1 MLLLCSKIL
10 SQDSR
15 ILCLLVT
22 HGLEFDQVKNV
33 AFALGVLQLLEQVLV
48 PLAGFVGLDPLFELL
63 RGQAEVLSLGRPL
76 ALLRLGSLEVLLTT
90 RISDRL
96 QETRVDLLLVLA
108 DGPRDDRLVLLL
120 LHAALE
126 VQVELLLGV
135 ADVRI
140 ALGKQLLEDVV
151 RQLLTLKSLP
161 EVFPVVLAQSDG
173 LVTARQLNVLVAQH
187 VLDLLRMLGVSL
199 ERRVHLV
206 DFRVHSAHLQ
216 VNAGDLRMVL
226 SDAGLEDGETSVQI
240 LEALADVAGVIVVEG
255 QHDVTV
261 ANVRVLDSQ
270 KSLLQHDCFSLQF
283 NGL

>member
-1 MLLLCSKIL
+1 MLGSKIL

-63 RGQAEVLSLGRPL
+63 RGQAEALSLSRPL
-76 ALLRLGSLEVLLTT
+76 ALLSLGSLEVLLTT
-90 RISDRL
+90 RISNRL
-96 QETRVDLLLVLA
+96 QETRVDFLLVLA
-108 DGPRDDRLVLLL
+108 DGSRDDRLVLLL

-140 ALGKQLLEDVV
+140 ALRQQLLEDVV

-161 EVFPVVLAQSDG
+161 EVSPVVLAQSDG

-206 DFRVHSAHLQ
+206 DFRVHSAHL
-216 VNAGDLRMVL
+216 
-226 SDAGLEDGETSVQI
+226 
-240 LEALADVAGVIVVEG
+240 
-255 QHDVTV
+255 
-261 ANVRVLDSQ
+261 
-270 KSLLQHDCFSLQF
+270 
-283 NGL
+283 